1 MRFLFLLLVSILVA
15 CTGSSSHV
23 TPDYSS
29 KVPQRIALAD
39 TLFVVVGE
47 LPEGTS
53 PKDIQIVAYQTRLDK
68 KIAPYLLQM
77 DYGYERKNG
86 EPDLNDLHFYYRV
99 SVEEYTP
106 ADEIVWYNKG
116 IAYQTL
122 KIEYT
127 IKHGEIVSIQA
138 LWNGERRLCMNAYLD
153 FDGRKF
159 IHMPDYR
166 TPEDERR
173 PWTIRYAIFYDDP
186 KCRETEKFNEPSY

>member
-1 MRFLFLLLVSILVA
+1 MRILFLLLVSIFVA
-15 CTGSSSHV
+15 CTGSSSHL
-23 TPDYSS
+23 TR
-29 KVPQRIALAD
+29 KAPQRIALAD

-53 PKDIQIVAYQTRLDK
+53 PKDIQIVAYQTHPDK

-77 DYGYERKNG
+77 DYGYEWENG
-86 EPDLNDLHFYYRV
+86 EPDFSKRHFYYRV
-99 SVEEYTP
+99 SVEEYAP
-106 ADEIVWYNKG
+106 VDEIVWYNKG
-116 IAYQTL
+116 IVYQTL

-166 TPEDERR
+166 TPENNRR
-173 PWTIRYAIFYDDP
+173 PWVIRYTIYYDDP
-186 KCRETEKFNEPSY
+186 KCRETEKFKEPDY

>member
-1 MRFLFLLLVSILVA
+1 MRILFLLLVSILVA

-23 TPDYSS
+23 TSNYSS

-39 TLFVVVGE
+39 TLFVIVGE

-86 EPDLNDLHFYYRV
+86 EPDLNEPHFYYRV

-127 IKHGEIVSIQA
+127 IKHGEIVS
-138 LWNGERRLCMNAYLD
+138 
-153 FDGRKF
+153 
-159 IHMPDYR
+159 PDYR

-186 KCRETEKFNEPSY
+186 KCRETEKFKEPSY

>member
-1 MRFLFLLLVSILVA
+1 MRILFLLLVSILVA

-39 TLFVVVGE
+39 TLFVIVGE

-68 KIAPYLLQM
+68 KNAPYLLQM
-77 DYGYERKNG
+77 RKNG
-86 EPDLNDLHFYYRV
+86 EPDLNEPHFYYRV

-166 TPEDERR
+166 TPENRR
-173 PWTIRYAIFYDDP
+173 QSRYAIYYDDP
-186 KCRETEKFNEPSY
+186 KCRETEKFKEPSY